1 MVCASP
7 ASPSPRRRFL
17 QLLPAIIRHAKYAF
31 RHLKGEAR
39 QDAIQEII
47 ANAFV
52 AFVALVRRGRMSLAY
67 STPLA
72 KFAVA
77 QFNDGRRVGSTLN
90 CSDVLSP
97 YAQRLKGLI
106 IERLDHREKDEEN
119 QWKEAIVEDTRTPVL
134 DQVAFR
140 CDYPDWLDSL
150 KSRDR
155 RVAEFLSLGNRTS
168 DAARKFHV
176 SQGRVSQLRRELSDS
191 WKNFTSFNE
200 GNAA

>member
-52 AFVALVRRGRMSLAY
+52 AFVALVRCGRMSLAY

-150 KSRDR
+150 KRRDR
-155 RVAEFLSLGNRTS
+155 RMAEYLSLGNRTS